1 MQQLQT
7 TLPSG
12 AILQDRYIVD
22 DLLGQGGFGAV
33 YLVRDQQNTGC
44 FWALKEVMT
53 QDRQE
58 KDRLFFECEMLKHLD
73 HPALPSGQRV
83 FEEDGRMYMLMEY
96 IEGPNLEVLRKQQP
110 ARQFALPQVLAL
122 LEPVVEAVSYL
133 HRQHPPLVHRDIK
146 PANIIVSTTAGRTVL
161 VDFGIAKEYYVDA
174 TTTAIRHCSPG
185 YSAPEQYSSVGTDLR
200 SDIYG
205 LAATCYTLLTGTPP
219 VDALQRMTKLASKGI
234 DPLVSADILAP
245 EVPAAA
251 AEVLLQALD
260 LNYDQRFATP
270 AEFWQAL
277 HACVV
282 SQSFPLSPMVHTRS
296 KRTPAIGRRALAAGV
311 ATPVHTR
318 WHTRRTGKTRIL
330 LPVVLALLLFAGIVL
345 AAWSH
350 SMPPS
355 HAHQLSMPS
364 PTRTLHST
372 STIVPPA
379 AYTVL
384 AALYVGRLHSLLT
397 GVTMGMTLSVQQSNQ
412 VIKGDFIE
420 DQLPVH
426 LPFTGVLDTSKHV
439 LITVIEHA
447 GPLFFEGQVRSDGNL
462 VGNYCRV
469 DPVGQCVGDYGI
481 WSVGPAK

>member
-12 AILQDRYIVD
+12 AILQDRYIVE

-33 YLVRDQQNTGC
+33 YLVRDQQNIGC

-58 KDRLFFECEMLKHLD
+58 QQRLILECEMLKHLD

-96 IEGPNLEVLRKQQP
+96 IAGPNLEVLRKQQP
-110 ARQFALPQVLAL
+110 DRRFSLSQVLAL

-200 SDIYG
+200 SDVYG

-245 EVPAAA
+245 AVPAAA
-251 AEVLLQALD
+251 
-260 LNYDQRFATP
+260 
-270 AEFWQAL
+270 
-277 HACVV
+277 
-282 SQSFPLSPMVHTRS
+282 
-296 KRTPAIGRRALAAGV
+296 
-311 ATPVHTR
+311 
-318 WHTRRTGKTRIL
+318 
-330 LPVVLALLLFAGIVL
+330 
-345 AAWSH
+345 
-350 SMPPS
+350 
-355 HAHQLSMPS
+355 
-364 PTRTLHST
+364 
-372 STIVPPA
+372 
-379 AYTVL
+379 
-384 AALYVGRLHSLLT
+384 
-397 GVTMGMTLSVQQSNQ
+397 
-412 VIKGDFIE
+412 
-420 DQLPVH
+420 
-426 LPFTGVLDTSKHV
+426 
-439 LITVIEHA
+439 
-447 GPLFFEGQVRSDGNL
+447 
-462 VGNYCRV
+462 
-469 DPVGQCVGDYGI
+469 
-481 WSVGPAK
+481 